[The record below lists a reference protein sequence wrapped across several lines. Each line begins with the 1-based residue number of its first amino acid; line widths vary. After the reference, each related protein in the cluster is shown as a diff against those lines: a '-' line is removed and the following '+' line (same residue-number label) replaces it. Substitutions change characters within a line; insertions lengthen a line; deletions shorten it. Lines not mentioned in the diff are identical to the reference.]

1 MPRKPKT
8 TEPEAT
14 PVEAAPEA
22 ARGAKTAAIRAA
34 LKANPTKTVKEI
46 AELLKEQGFETTAN
60 YVGGVKAA
68 MKAKKKAKKA
78 ALAPTLETGPVVPK
92 DAVSVGLLVK
102 AKKLVKELGGIK
114 EAKNALNALAQ
125 LLD

>member
-22 ARGAKTAAIRAA
+22 PRGAKTAAIKAA
-34 LKANPTKTVKEI
+34 LKANPTRTVKEI

-68 MKAKKKAKKA
+68 MKAKKRKKA
-78 ALAPTLETGPVVPK
+78 AAAPVAEAGPVVPK

-102 AKKLVKELGGIK
+102 AKKLVQELGGVK
-114 EAKNALNALAQ
+114 EAKTALNALSQ

>member
-68 MKAKKKAKKA
+68 MKAKKRKKA
-78 ALAPTLETGPVVPK
+78 AAAPVAEAGPVVPK

-102 AKKLVKELGGIK
+102 AKKLVQELGGVK
-114 EAKNALNALAQ
+114 EAKAALNALAQ

>member
-60 YVGGVKAA
+60 YVSDFLGRVYLTLVPGSRPAGLFESEVKFEAVE
-68 MKAKKKAKKA
+68 
-78 ALAPTLETGPVVPK
+78 PGHTGI
-92 DAVSVGLLVK
+92 DM
-102 AKKLVKELGGIK
+102 LGGK
-114 EAKNALNALAQ
+114 FVREALVVGAE
-125 LLD
+125 